1 MCAREK
7 IGFFNS
13 LLDEVLG
20 MGAAISAID
29 YYLPKTC
36 LINADLAIRFPS
48 LDEDSIFK
56 QSGVRKRYVAGYD
69 EAPSDMA
76 VAAAK
81 KLLDSGCVSYSDIDG
96 LIFCSHIPDQRSPLT
111 SVLIHQRLD
120 LSQECLCL
128 DVPGGCTGFVNALM
142 LAKSLIE
149 SEGLCHVLLLTA
161 DAVSWTIPNQAA
173 DLSAI
178 FGDGAAA
185 TLVSRS
191 SAQGIGKFCYGV
203 EPEGA
208 SSLYVKGGGA
218 RNPAFGLP
226 FGELR
231 MNGYDVLRFALRFVP
246 PLVQKVLK
254 KNGLTKESIELYVFH
269 QASGF
274 VLSAL
279 QRKCQIEDHQFMMA
293 LEDVGNTVSS
303 SIPIALAK
311 GVDQGRLLSG
321 MKIMLV
327 GFGVG
332 FSWAGVVIDWWSPV
346 EEGQ

>member
-1 MCAREK
+1 
-7 IGFFNS
+7 
-13 LLDEVLG
+13 
-20 MGAAISAID
+20 MGAIIAAVEC
-29 YYLPKTC
+29 YLPNEC
-36 LINADLAIRFPS
+36 LTNGALAERFGDM
-48 LDEDSIFK
+48 DEEGLFK
-56 QSGVRKRYVAGYD
+56 LSGVRRRHIAGAG

-76 VAAAK
+76 VFAAR
-81 KLLDSGCVSYSDIDG
+81 KLLASRSFLSSDVDA

-161 DAVSWTIPNQAA
+161 DAVSWTIPSQAA

-203 EPEGA
+203 EPAGA
-208 SSLYVKGGGA
+208 SSLYVKGGGV
-218 RNPAFGLP
+218 RNPVFGLP
-226 FGELR
+226 FGELH
-231 MNGYDVLRFALRFVP
+231 MNGYEVLRFALRFVP

-254 KNGLTKESIELYVFH
+254 ENGMTKESIELYVFH

-279 QRKCQIEDHQFMMA
+279 QRKCQIADHQFMMA

-303 SIPIALAK
+303 SIPIALVK
-311 GVDQGRLLSG
+311 GVDQGKLLSG

-332 FSWAGVVIDWWSPV
+332 FSWAGVVIDWWPPV
-346 EEGQ
+346 EESQ